1 MCLAVDLP
9 FIEAASEWADL
20 ASAETP
26 PAPTTWWPGR
36 SGPRS
41 HSTGSMGWEAST
53 PTRSARTTSS
63 SISLLTQMAP
73 AALVR
78 AQGGPGGLATVPVDS
93 DIQTV

>member
-9 FIEAASEWADL
+9 FIEAESEWADL

-26 PAPTTWWPGR
+26 RAPTTWWPGR
-36 SGPRS
+36 SEPLSRS
-41 HSTGSMGWEAST
+41 TVSTEWQASAAT
-53 PTRSARTTSS
+53 CSVRTTSS

-78 AQGGPGGLATVPVDS
+78 AQGGPEGLATVPVDS
-93 DIQTV
+93 DIQAV